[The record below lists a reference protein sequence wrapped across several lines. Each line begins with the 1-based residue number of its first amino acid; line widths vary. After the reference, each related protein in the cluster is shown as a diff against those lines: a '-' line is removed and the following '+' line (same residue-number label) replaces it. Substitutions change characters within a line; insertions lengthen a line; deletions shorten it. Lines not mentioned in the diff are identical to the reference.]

1 MPAVRIASNHL
12 TGPLSRPV
20 SSPVLPHPSGSSG
33 PRGIGPAGCRG
44 GACSGPGRGGLG
56 TVMLRRRGGRQPG
69 PGPGPGPADRARR
82 IGAVARRRSRLWRPL
97 GLLRSLVHVR
107 PPRAVRFSVPLM
119 GSILCDTQL
128 LLQICCVRFATS
140 AITRWLGE
148 HRAIT
153 VVGMA
158 QHHCEPCTRGFPW
171 FSLPS
176 IVDQLPLCRPM
187 GSDHA
192 ERPYARIKYFAG
204 LRLASLLVRRS
215 EAHLASSSVLH
226 PSKAR

>member
-148 HRAIT
+148 RITAPSLSWAWRNAI
-153 VVGMA
+153 VSLAPAVFL
-158 QHHCEPCTRGFPW
+158 GFPCLQ
-171 FSLPS
+171 SLISCLYAGRWVRTMRSAPT
-176 IVDQLPLCRPM
+176 P
-187 GSDHA
+187 GSN
-192 ERPYARIKYFAG
+192 I
-204 LRLASLLVRRS
+204 SLG
-215 EAHLASSSVLH
+215 
-226 PSKAR
+226 